1 MRGFRATTAANT
13 RPAQVLGV
21 AIMVL
26 VAFGCELTEVTIA
39 APEDVIIAETQVI
52 LALDPSGDGVTLEA
66 LAYLHRTQNRSF
78 EDEVSGASVRVSSES
93 GTVVHLSEQDSGAVC
108 LDPPFLSGD
117 TIPEYR
123 FDLGSCYRARASPS
137 PFLPGERLELEVAI
151 PDGRVLTSAS
161 RVPGAFSF
169 EGLSHDAGQC
179 RLEPDTNYRFRWT
192 PAEDTWIYLADARI
206 EGLPEALADREVEAP
221 DSLYLLGLSIGRED
235 TDIVFPRQF
244 GFFDFFEE
252 ENRDLIRILQE
263 GLPEGS
269 RAEIAFVATDR
280 NWTNWVRG
288 GNFNPSGQIQIPS
301 VFGDGTGSFGTATQR
316 RVRVTVGEDDD
327 GMPPLCGPAGSP
339 ESEPD
344 RGL

>member
-1 MRGFRATTAANT
+1 M
-13 RPAQVLGV
+13 
-21 AIMVL
+21 
-26 VAFGCELTEVTIA
+26 
-39 APEDVIIAETQVI
+39 
-52 LALDPSGDGVTLEA
+52 
-66 LAYLHRTQNRSF
+66 
-78 EDEVSGASVRVSSES
+78 RVSSES

-252 ENRDLIRILQE
+252 ENRDLIPDPARGSARRLSCRDRVSW
-263 GLPEGS
+263 LPTATGRTGS
-269 RAEIAFVATDR
+269 GAGISTLPARYRSRPCSATGRD
-280 NWTNWVRG
+280 
-288 GNFNPSGQIQIPS
+288 PS
-301 VFGDGTGSFGTATQR
+301 VQR
-316 RVRVTVGEDDD
+316 RSG
-327 GMPPLCGPAGSP
+327 GFG
-339 ESEPD
+339 
-344 RGL
+344 